1 MKHHKN
7 EVEEALQFDP
17 TLRSEIEYDL
27 KQFERAKKDKLVG
40 KCHFTSNAT
49 FLAGSSALLSLNL
62 YLSNLFAFS
71 IAAINAQASA
81 RKSPHFPSSVAA
93 APGTA
98 SRLSFSSRKS
108 LSPYLDLQTL
118 PAQSIVKP
126 SLRKSLGGQASRGRT
141 PYDALKSPGMHLA
154 RSAIRSAL
162 SNTAGIAGLY
172 YVIIF
177 FSLCFP
183 RVSLKKYLSLHL
195 EVVKLPL
202 PCSLTTTCRLLKF

>member
-1 MKHHKN
+1 MEFLVALVKHHKN

-40 KCHFTSNAT
+40 KCTSNAT
-49 FLAGSSALLSLNL
+49 FLAGSSALLPF
-62 YLSNLFAFS
+62 NLFVKLFTFS
-71 IAAINAQASA
+71 LAAINAQASA

-126 SLRKSLGGQASRGRT
+126 SLKKSLGGQASRGRT

-162 SNTAGIAGLY
+162 SNTAGSKFLSIL
-172 YVIIF
+172 F
-177 FSLCFP
+177 FFERSLSSGA
-183 RVSLKKYLSLHL
+183 V
-195 EVVKLPL
+195 
-202 PCSLTTTCRLLKF
+202 CRAI